1 MYLSRFWLTVIFKG
15 KRPSSALQA
24 ILEALLFISKYRLQN
39 WRCAFS
45 ICEPSQVLK
54 SGLAY
59 TPQPNC
65 KLVKLCSG
73 VIRCSKTSLGT
84 WRNNKQ
90 RPLSSQFSW
99 CDTRS
104 DLDYTRSCRLLYVS
118 EPLDYVFER
127 CSIVLLE
134 SGVLEAFTFRETA
147 LRSAWDLLA
156 GNTHL
161 WLRKGKRTW

>member
-1 MYLSRFWLTVIFKG
+1 MGQDSYL
-15 KRPSSALQA
+15 P
-24 ILEALLFISKYRLQN
+24 LE
-39 WRCAFS
+39 
-45 ICEPSQVLK
+45 K
-54 SGLAY
+54 SGQSVIDQNLPY
-59 TPQPNC
+59 RFLRGQPLKVWFGIHPNQT
-65 KLVKLCSG
+65 VHWSNQCSG
-73 VIRCSKTSLGT
+73 VIRCSKTPLGT
-84 WRNNKQ
+84 GRNNKQ

-99 CDTRS
+99 CDTRN

-127 CSIVLLE
+127 CSIVFLE

-161 WLRKGKRTW
+161 